1 MDVMYVI
8 YTKMFHICK
17 DFLKALEKKSGTCLL
32 QGNNGPYIKILFS

>member
-17 DFLKALEKKSGTCLL
+17 DFLKALKKKSGTCLP
-32 QGNNGPYIKILFS
+32 QGNNGPYIILFS